1 LVLTRVAEEVQHV
14 PRVRPEPAAALHDPQ
29 PPLAALA
36 EVVQDVARDG
46 V

>member
-1 LVLTRVAEEVQHV
+1 MLTRVAEEIQHV

-29 PPLAALA
+29 PPLAALP